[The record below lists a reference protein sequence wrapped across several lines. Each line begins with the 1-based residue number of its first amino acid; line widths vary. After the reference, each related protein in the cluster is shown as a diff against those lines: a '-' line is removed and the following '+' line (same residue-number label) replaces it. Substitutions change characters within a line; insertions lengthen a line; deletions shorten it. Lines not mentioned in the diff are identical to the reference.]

1 MLSLG
6 LCDTKNAEDV
16 NIKDVLAAEGYGVLT
31 RPQQH
36 VAPDEQA
43 PADDRTGDIDRCAVI
58 HSCSLVAH
66 PQKASHVY
74 AESG

>member
-31 RPQQH
+31 RPQQ

-58 HSCSLVAH
+58 QRCSFVAY
-66 PQKASHVY
+66 PQIASHVY
-74 AESG
+74 AESD